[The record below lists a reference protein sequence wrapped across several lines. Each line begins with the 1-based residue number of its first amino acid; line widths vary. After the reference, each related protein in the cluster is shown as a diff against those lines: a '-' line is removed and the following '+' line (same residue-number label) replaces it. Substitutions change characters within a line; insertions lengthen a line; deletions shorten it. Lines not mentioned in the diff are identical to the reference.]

1 MRTTARARFVR
12 VSARK
17 ARLVLDQIRGKAVAE
32 ALATLEYTPRAA
44 ARLIEKVLRSAV
56 ANAEH
61 NHQVRDLDDLRVVQ
75 AYADG
80 GPVLKRVQ
88 PRAMGRAFS
97 IKHRTSHLTIGVSD
111 ETNGTVVVPAAPP
124 AARPS
129 APPPTRGASG
139 SRPAGAGASRLGAK
153 RRQAGAKNHSEAEG
167 EKVAMGQKTHPIGFR
182 IGVTRTWSSRWFAT
196 KTYANLLHEDVKIRR
211 FIKDQLYHAGIAKID
226 IERSANRARITIS
239 TARPGIIIGRKGS
252 EVEKLKNELQVRTG
266 KEIYLN
272 IEEVIHPELDA
283 QLVAENVALQLQKR
297 VAFRRAMK
305 KAVTSA
311 LRLGADG
318 IRIACA
324 GRLGG
329 GEIARREWYR
339 DGRVP
344 LHTLRADIDYG
355 LATAHTTYGTIG
367 VKVWVF
373 KGEVLRAAPAEA

>member
-1 MRTTARARFVR
+1 
-12 VSARK
+12 
-17 ARLVLDQIRGKAVAE
+17 
-32 ALATLEYTPRAA
+32 
-44 ARLIEKVLRSAV
+44 
-56 ANAEH
+56 
-61 NHQVRDLDDLRVVQ
+61 
-75 AYADG
+75 
-80 GPVLKRVQ
+80 
-88 PRAMGRAFS
+88 
-97 IKHRTSHLTIGVSD
+97 
-111 ETNGTVVVPAAPP
+111 
-124 AARPS
+124 
-129 APPPTRGASG
+129 
-139 SRPAGAGASRLGAK
+139 
-153 RRQAGAKNHSEAEG
+153 
-167 EKVAMGQKTHPIGFR
+167 MGQKTHPIGFR
-182 IGVTRTWSSRWFAT
+182 LGSTRTWSSRWFAT
-196 KTYANLLHEDVKIRR
+196 KAYAALLHEDVKIRR
-211 FIKDQLYHAGIAKID
+211 FIKDQLYHAGISKID

-252 EVEKLKNELQVRTG
+252 EV
-266 KEIYLN
+266 
-272 IEEVIHPELDA
+272 
-283 QLVAENVALQLQKR
+283 QKR